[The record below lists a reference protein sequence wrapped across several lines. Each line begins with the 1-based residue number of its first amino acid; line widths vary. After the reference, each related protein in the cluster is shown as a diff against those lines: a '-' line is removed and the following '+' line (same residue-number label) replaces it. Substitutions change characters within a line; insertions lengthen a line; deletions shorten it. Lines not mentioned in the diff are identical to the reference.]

1 MKQKMIIALIGIFS
15 IAAFATFA
23 EAGPGRRGDRG
34 DRGNM
39 HGKMMAELNL
49 TDAQKNKLQSLR
61 STHQKQMVHL
71 QSAVKIA
78 QIELRDVLRQ
88 DSPKKDDVKARIA
101 AANIAQNKMR
111 EARIMNRLESKE
123 VFTPEQVKKMGG
135 LRSQRAPERGMREGR
150 RQQQRQFR
158 GRRFHRQHGPGP
170 MPGEFEFEPS
180 AEEPS
185 GKL

>member
-1 MKQKMIIALIGIFS
+1 MKQKMIIALIGVFS

-23 EAGPGRRGDRG
+23 EAEPGRRGDRG
-34 DRGNM
+34 NM
-39 HGKMMAELNL
+39 HRKMMAELNL

-61 STHQKQMVHL
+61 SAHQKQMVHL

-88 DSPKKDDVKARIA
+88 DSPKKDEVKARIA

-111 EARIMNRLESKE
+111 EARIMNRLESKG
-123 VFTPEQVKKMGG
+123 VFTVEQLKKMEA
-135 LRSQRAPERGMREGR
+135 LRSQRDHERGMREGR
-150 RQQQRQFR
+150 RPQQRQFR
-158 GRRFHRQHGPGP
+158 GRRFHGQHGPGP
-170 MPGEFEFEPS
+170 MSGEFDFEPS
-180 AEEPS
+180 AEEPP